1 MKRILLTLLLCFSIC
16 DLSLAKIIESDT
28 VLEINNYLYGDL
40 KHTLVIFDIDNTLAA
55 PKLEIGS
62 DQWVDYLVH
71 EKMKQGLDLQ
81 QAFNAVLPTY
91 FHVQFKIAMHPVED
105 ITPTFIKDLQTQG
118 ISVIAITARSIYVA
132 SRTLDQLD
140 DMRVELGIQGHTNE
154 LHLNMPIPCI
164 YMDGVIFSGNNDKGL
179 VLIELLNTIDFKPS
193 KIIFID
199 DKLKNITAVEYAAQK
214 CGIEFVG
221 IRYSRCDARVANFN
235 AVKAQAELEILQQI
249 TG

>member
-1 MKRILLTLLLCFSIC
+1 MKRILVTLTICFSFTSIN
-16 DLSLAKIIESDT
+16 LAKIIESNT
-28 VLEINNYLYGDL
+28 VTEINNHLNDDPE
-40 KHTLVIFDIDNTLAA
+40 HTLVIFDIDNTLAA

-62 DQWVDYLVH
+62 DQWVNYLVQ
-71 EKMKQGLDLQ
+71 EKMKQGLDMQ

-91 FHVQFKIAMHPVED
+91 FHVQFKVAMHPVED
-105 ITPTFIKDLQTQG
+105 ITPALIQELQTNG
-118 ISVIAITARSIYVA
+118 TSVIALTARSIFVA
-132 SRTLDQLD
+132 SRTLDQLK
-140 DMRVELGIQGHTNE
+140 DMRVALGIRNHNNE

-179 VLIELLNTIDFKPS
+179 VLIELLNTIDFKPTR
-193 KIIFID
+193 IIFLD

-221 IRYSRCDARVANFN
+221 IRYGRCDERVTNFDP
-235 AVKAQAELEILQQI
+235 VKAQEQLEILQQI